1 MENNFILWAII
12 TSILSV
18 IRTKYFWHETL
29 TKEVNCRINIAHILY
44 YLFLIF
50 KLGLLNAG
58 FIWIIAG
65 IVVML
70 FTAEFKLN
78 VAQEEE

>member
-12 TSILSV
+12 TSILSL
-18 IRTKYFWHETL
+18 IKTKYFWHETL
-29 TKEVNCRINIAHILY
+29 TKKVNDRINLAHILY

-58 FIWIIAG
+58 FIWVIAG
-65 IVVML
+65 IVVMIS
-70 FTAEFKLN
+70 TAEFKLN
-78 VAQEEE
+78 VAEDDE